1 MSELSQLLEL
11 PEAEKAK
18 RGLVHTPTEI
28 AQQPDT
34 WGRTLELFRSQRTE
48 IQSFLS
54 EAGINGAPSEVI
66 VYLVG
71 AGTSDYTGQAL
82 SHLLRKKWQCEVL
95 AVPSTDLLTQMDGLI
110 LPGRKYLWI
119 SFSRSGDSSEGV
131 AVLQK
136 AREKYPD
143 IHHVVIS
150 CNPNGRMLKESA
162 GNPKMLGLCMIDEAN
177 DRGLAMTSSFSN
189 MVIFGQC
196 MGHIKDLAG
205 YEPVLRKLMAAGRS
219 LLPRAAECTAALAKQ
234 GYRKAFLVGSGPL
247 RAVARE
253 SALKVLEMTA
263 GNTLTMTESAL
274 GLRHGPMAALDNES
288 LFVCFLSGDKRVNA
302 YERDLLREIGTKQI
316 ARRRVVV
323 GGSELRVDSY
333 AEDYVAPQ
341 GVDAIPDEYRPPVDV
356 IFGQLLGLFSSI
368 HWNLMPDSPSPGGVI
383 TRVVEKVNIY

>member
-1 MSELSQLLEL
+1 
-11 PEAEKAK
+11 
-18 RGLVHTPTEI
+18 
-28 AQQPDT
+28 
-34 WGRTLELFRSQRTE
+34 
-48 IQSFLS
+48 
-54 EAGINGAPSEVI
+54 
-66 VYLVG
+66 
-71 AGTSDYTGQAL
+71 
-82 SHLLRKKWQCEVL
+82 
-95 AVPSTDLLTQMDGLI
+95 
-110 LPGRKYLWI
+110 
-119 SFSRSGDSSEGV
+119 
-131 AVLQK
+131 
-136 AREKYPD
+136 
-143 IHHVVIS
+143 
-150 CNPNGRMLKESA
+150 
-162 GNPKMLGLCMIDEAN
+162 
-177 DRGLAMTSSFSN
+177 
-189 MVIFGQC
+189 
-196 MGHIKDLAG
+196 
-205 YEPVLRKLMAAGRS
+205 
-219 LLPRAAECTAALAKQ
+219 LAKQ